1 MILQIKQEIKI
12 KFIDFLPQYLKEM
25 VELGNERF
33 GKSYTNENKLRT
45 YAENK
50 NNICKL
56 AIDTKEDKL
65 IGFFLMHGTNISGLA
80 KEFKLTQEEIKNFV
94 GNNERIC
101 VAKSLALQRNS
112 EKGGIATELVKES
125 LEKAKEMGFYSSW
138 SPLWI
143 RKDGSIPAK
152 TVIERNGFLFYKNVH
167 MMWVDYKNY
176 RCVDCDGPCKC
187 DAAIYYKIL

>member
-1 MILQIKQEIKI
+1 MLAKQDVEVRIV
-12 KFIDFLPQYLKEM
+12 DFSPKYLKEM

-33 GKSYTNENKLRT
+33 GENYTNESKMRA
-45 YAENK
+45 YAENE

-80 KEFKLTQEEIKNFV
+80 KEFKLRIDEIKNFI
-94 GNNERIC
+94 GDNEKIC
-101 VAKSLALQRNS
+101 VAKSLALQKNS
-112 EKGGIATELVKES
+112 EKSGIATELVKES
-125 LEKAKEMGFYSSW
+125 LEKAKRMGFYSSW

-143 RKDGSIPAK
+143 RKNGSIPAK
-152 TVIERNGFLFYKNVH
+152 HVIERNGYLFYKNVH
-167 MMWVDYKNY
+167 MLWVDDKNY
-176 RCVDCDGPCKC
+176 KCLDCAGPCKC